1 MKLNLNTLVT
11 LNTYTEGVINKPS
24 LAVKKAFAVPSN
36 VTEKAPY
43 ISQFEYTFYKV
54 ELNHW
59 ERANIKDKGD
69 DAEKT
74 ARIEEAIAFYKA
86 IVSTCEN
93 KGLENGTLERITDSE
108 KSPIHISN
116 AVKATVYAVN
126 PHAWRSPAGVT
137 CYPSDD
143 IAIKVLRTFANIA
156 KKHDDNITLSDSEK
170 KELRNIVCE
179 YGNSLFRVENGND
192 FGIFK
197 NFACKVTLEDIDRL
211 FATYQGTVY
220 RFKDSGIS
228 IKGMKKQRFIAQTIL
243 AILYRTFKFSEIVN
257 VIKSDSTEFTI

>member
-36 VTEKAPY
+36 VTDKAPY

-59 ERANIKDKGD
+59 ELANIKDKGE
-69 DAEKT
+69 DAEKS
-74 ARIEEAIAFYKA
+74 AKIKEAITFYKER
-86 IVSTCEN
+86 VSTCET
-93 KGLENGTLERITDSE
+93 KGFENGTLEKITNSE
-108 KSPIHISN
+108 NSPIHISN

-126 PHAWRSPAGVT
+126 SHAWRSPAGVT

-143 IAIKVLRTFANIA
+143 IATKVLRAFNGIA
-156 KKHDDNITLSDSEK
+156 KKHDNITISDTEK

-197 NFACKVTLEDIDRL
+197 NFTCKVTLEDIDRL
-211 FATYQGTVY
+211 FASYQGTVY

-228 IKGMKKQRFIAQTIL
+228 IKGMKRQRFIAQVIL

-257 VIKSDSTEFTI
+257 VANVDSTEFTI

>member
-11 LNTYTEGVINKPS
+11 LHTYTEGVVKNPS
-24 LAVKKAFAVPSN
+24 LAVKKVFAVPSN
-36 VTEKAPY
+36 VTDKEVYTA
-43 ISQFEYTFYKV
+43 QFEYAFAKI

-59 ERANIKDKGD
+59 ERANIKDHGD

-74 ARIEEAIAFYKA
+74 AKIKEAIAFYKKQVA
-86 IVSTCEN
+86 NYESE
-93 KGLENGTLERITDSE
+93 GLENGTLEKITDSE

-126 PHAWRSPAGVT
+126 SHAWRSPAGVT

-143 IAIKVLRTFANIA
+143 IATKVLRTFASIA
-156 KKHDDNITLSDSEK
+156 KKHDDSITLSDSEK

-211 FATYQGTVY
+211 FASYQGTIY

-228 IKGMKKQRFIAQTIL
+228 IKGMKKQRFIAQVIL
-243 AILYRTFKFSEIVN
+243 SVLYRTFKFSEIVN
-257 VIKSDSTEFTI
+257 VVKSDSTEFTI